1 MSGPSLERDDYFP
14 RYGDLS
20 YDVLHYDLRLD
31 YRVDGNHLDGRAELH
46 AVALTDV
53 DELHVDLQGL
63 TVSKVRLDTVP
74 VAKFS
79 VRGGKLVVRTKRVI
93 EAGDEFR
100 LVIRYGGRPRP
111 IPDGDGGMGWEELTH
126 GVLVAGQTNGAASW
140 FPCNDRPTNKAGYRI
155 EVTTASPYY
164 VLANGRLI
172 SRRAAAGDT
181 TWVYEQ
187 AEPMATYLA
196 TVQIGRYDAREIP
209 EAPVPMTAV
218 LPEGSQAGF
227 EAGFGRQAEMMG
239 FFIRTFGAYPFGS
252 YAVVVTED
260 PLEIPLEAQSLSV
273 FGSNFLTDDWDSV
286 RLVAHEMSHQW
297 FGNSLT
303 LAAWRDIWLH
313 EGFACYAEW
322 LWSEESGGPSAD
334 DRAREHWDRLAA
346 APQDLSLAD
355 PGADEMFDDRVY
367 KRGALL
373 LHALRATIGDE
384 TFFSLLQRWVRDN
397 AHGTVTTPMFVELA
411 DELAGRPLTDV
422 FEPWLY
428 ETDLPDLPV
437 RAH

>member
-1 MSGPSLERDDYFP
+1 
-14 RYGDLS
+14 
-20 YDVLHYDLRLD
+20 
-31 YRVDGNHLDGRAELH
+31 
-46 AVALTDV
+46 
-53 DELHVDLQGL
+53 
-63 TVSKVRLDTVP
+63 
-74 VAKFS
+74 
-79 VRGGKLVVRTKRVI
+79 
-93 EAGDEFR
+93 
-100 LVIRYGGRPRP
+100 
-111 IPDGDGGMGWEELTH
+111 
-126 GVLVAGQTNGAASW
+126 
-140 FPCNDRPTNKAGYRI
+140 
-155 EVTTASPYY
+155 
-164 VLANGRLI
+164 
-172 SRRAAAGDT
+172 
-181 TWVYEQ
+181 
-187 AEPMATYLA
+187 
-196 TVQIGRYDAREIP
+196 
-209 EAPVPMTAV
+209 MTAV

-303 LAAWRDIWLH
+303 LATWRDIWLH

-373 LHALRATIGDE
+373 LHALRADDRRRDVLLPPAAMGAGQRARHGDHADVRGAGRRARRA
-384 TFFSLLQRWVRDN
+384 TAHRRVRAVAVRD
-397 AHGTVTTPMFVELA
+397 
-411 DELAGRPLTDV
+411 RPS
-422 FEPWLY
+422 
-428 ETDLPDLPV
+428 
-437 RAH
+437 